1 MRAALF
7 AAVSLFEFSGRER
20 FRYRFDI
27 LTVVGQARRLPSV
40 ECELETTR
48 LGQAERP
55 PYKNWNT
62 QRADPTGIPCPN
74 FVDALTGA
82 SA

>member
-1 MRAALF
+1 MKD
-7 AAVSLFEFSGRER
+7 
-20 FRYRFDI
+20 FDI
-27 LTVVGQARRLPSV
+27 LTVVGQARRLQNV

-62 QRADPTGIPCPN
+62 QRADPTGIRRPN
-74 FVDALTGA
+74 FVDASTRA
-82 SA
+82 ST